1 VSWKLDRSRE
11 EDRLDRGLQEATEAQ
26 KWKEVKPFMSI
37 ERTRHA
43 VSGKW
48 VFRSTQ
54 SAQAGARVSV
64 PEDPAIPG
72 LSLLRHPQKFSEV
85 LTPLLKGRFGRDVC
99 VEQTHH
105 SVRRH
110 VPGKRCIVKLE
121 VLMRSAP
128 GAPVEQHRILAKY
141 YSGDHGATVFENCQE
156 LWRRGFSIGD
166 FRIAEP
172 IAYHSQWQIL
182 FLSWESGRTLRDF
195 LIAGEDTHRAIEGAA
210 TWLLKLHACR
220 FRGGRIYGYQRHF
233 HTLGVWERNLASA
246 HREMGDEFR
255 SIRKLIKKELAKCK
269 KGPRVPT
276 HRDFSPEHL
285 VVEEDR
291 FVGLDLDE
299 FCQYDPLFDVAHFI
313 AHLRFLALTSFGAL
327 DYFDSQA
334 ARFEQ
339 MYASGSGVFSKPRM
353 QLLLAIAFLKL
364 AYLEAVV
371 HRMKDGKKIVFKLL
385 QAANQFARP

>member
-1 VSWKLDRSRE
+1 
-11 EDRLDRGLQEATEAQ
+11 
-26 KWKEVKPFMSI
+26 MSI

-43 VSGKW
+43 VPEKW
-48 VFRSTQ
+48 AFRPQQ
-54 SAQAGARVSV
+54 SAEAGARASV
-64 PEDPAIPG
+64 PEDPALPG
-72 LSLLRHPQKFSEV
+72 LHLLRHPQKFKEV
-85 LTPLLKGRFGRDVC
+85 LKPLLKARFGSDIC
-99 VEQTHH
+99 LEQTRH
-105 SVRRH
+105 SIRRH

-121 VLMRSAP
+121 VVLRSAP

-141 YSGDHGATVFENCQE
+141 YSGNHGATVFENCRE
-156 LWRRGFSIGD
+156 LWRRGFSTGD

-172 IAYHSQWQIL
+172 IAYQPRWQAL

-195 LIAGEDTHRAIEGAA
+195 LIAGEDTIRAIEGAA

-233 HTLGVWERNLASA
+233 HTLGVWERNLAST
-246 HREMGDEFR
+246 HRDLGNEFGNVR
-255 SIRKLIKKELAKCK
+255 NLIKKELAKCK

-291 FVGLDLDE
+291 FVGLDFDE

-313 AHLRFLALTSFGAL
+313 AHLRFLALKSFGAL
-327 DYFDSQA
+327 DHFDSQT
-334 ARFEQ
+334 ARFEEV
-339 MYASGSGVFSKPRM
+339 YASGSAVFSKPRM
-353 QLLLAIAFLKL
+353 QLLLAVAFLKL

-371 HRMKDGKKIVFKLL
+371 RRMKDGKKIVFKLL